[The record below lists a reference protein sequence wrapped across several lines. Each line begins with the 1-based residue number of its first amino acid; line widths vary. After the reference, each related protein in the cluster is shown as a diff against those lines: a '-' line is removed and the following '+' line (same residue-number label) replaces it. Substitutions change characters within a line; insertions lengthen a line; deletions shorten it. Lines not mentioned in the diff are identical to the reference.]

1 METSRALRKVH
12 GGWRA
17 SSARRFSGHFA
28 RGIAIVLPVVA
39 TCWLLAWLFLRIDG
53 LLPSEDLF
61 GRRIRGLGIAI
72 VLALALLV
80 GLLTSR
86 KPARLAVERLEAVL
100 LRIPIFKLVYSAFRD
115 FANALFVKKRFD
127 KPVLVRIGAGVDAEV
142 IGFVTRQNLDAL
154 GIKDKVA
161 VYLPLA
167 YNLGG
172 NMVLVPRER
181 LTPLDA
187 DSSLVMSFVLTGGV
201 ANAEPATEPSPALAS
216 PTVPALEC
224 RAAEG

>member
-1 METSRALRKVH
+1 MTRTSRL
-12 GGWRA
+12 
-17 SSARRFSGHFA
+17 SGPFG
-28 RGIAIVLPVVA
+28 RGVAIVLPVVA
-39 TCWLLAWLFLRIDG
+39 TCALLAWVFVRIDG

-61 GRRIRGLGIAI
+61 GRRIPGLGIAI

-80 GLLTSR
+80 GLLTAR
-86 KPARLAVERLEAVL
+86 EPARAVVGRIEGFL
-100 LRIPIFKLVYSAFRD
+100 LRIPVFKLVYSAFRD

-127 KPVLVRIGAGVDAEV
+127 KPVLVRIGAGVDAQV
-142 IGFVTRQNLDAL
+142 IGFVTRQNLDSL
-154 GIKDKVA
+154 GIQDRVA

-172 NMVLVPRER
+172 NMVLVPRDR

-216 PTVPALEC
+216 PKVPVLEC

>member
-1 METSRALRKVH
+1 MVNGGRRK
-12 GGWRA
+12 A
-17 SSARRFSGHFA
+17 SSARRLSGHFA
-28 RGIAIVLPVVA
+28 RGVAIVVPVVA
-39 TCWLLAWLFLRIDG
+39 TCWLLAWIFLRIDG
-53 LLPSEDLF
+53 LLPSEELF

-72 VLALALLV
+72 VLALALVV
-80 GLLTSR
+80 GLLTAR
-86 KPARLAVERLEAVL
+86 RPARVVVERGEALL
-100 LRIPIFKLVYSAFRD
+100 LRIPVFKLVYSAFRD

-142 IGFVTRQNLDAL
+142 IGFVTRQNLESL
-154 GIKDKVA
+154 GIRDKVA

-172 NMVLVPRER
+172 NMVLVPTDR
-181 LTPLDA
+181 LTPLEA

-216 PTVPALEC
+216 PSVPALES

>member
-1 METSRALRKVH
+1 METRRLPTGRIH
-12 GGWRA
+12 GRRP
-17 SSARRFSGHFA
+17 SSGRRLSSHFA

-39 TCWLLAWLFLRIDG
+39 TCGLLAWIFLRVDA

-80 GLLTSR
+80 GLLTAR
-86 KPARLAVERLEAVL
+86 EPARVAVERLETLL
-100 LRIPIFKLVYSAFRD
+100 LRIPVFKLVYSAFRD

-142 IGFVTRQNLDAL
+142 IGFVTRQNLDSL

-172 NMVLVPRER
+172 NMVLVPTDR
-181 LTPLDA
+181 LTPLEA

-224 RAAEG
+224 RAAKG